1 MAVLPIV
8 VAPDPRLKKPSE
20 NVEKMDDE
28 TKKFIADMIE
38 TMYHAEGVGLAAVQV
53 GVHKKIITLD
63 VSDNGDSPQV
73 FINAELVK
81 KSEETKSYKEGCLSF
96 PGQYSDVIR
105 PDTITVRYRNE
116 AWEECELEAAGLLA
130 VCLQHEI
137 DHTNGIVFVDHI
149 SDMKRRIILEKLRKK
164 YK

>member
-63 VSDNGDSPQV
+63 VSDN
-73 FINAELVK
+73 
-81 KSEETKSYKEGCLSF
+81 
-96 PGQYSDVIR
+96 
-105 PDTITVRYRNE
+105 
-116 AWEECELEAAGLLA
+116 
-130 VCLQHEI
+130 
-137 DHTNGIVFVDHI
+137 
-149 SDMKRRIILEKLRKK
+149 
-164 YK
+164 